1 MISMMILMGARC
13 FTDPKSMVIARRYH
27 VCTISMPL
35 PTHVPMPIWSVEK
48 RVLFG
53 KIVVN
58 PSDLKHVVELLG
70 CSDGLGVVIWARMHR

>member
-1 MISMMILMGARC
+1 MDVRCSKHLKSIMMAL
-13 FTDPKSMVIARRYH
+13 RYH

-58 PSDLKHVVELLG
+58 PSDLKHVVELL
-70 CSDGLGVVIWARMHR
+70 

>member
-1 MISMMILMGARC
+1 
-13 FTDPKSMVIARRYH
+13 
-27 VCTISMPL
+27 MPL

-58 PSDLKHVVELLG
+58 PSNLKHVVELLG

>member
-1 MISMMILMGARC
+1 
-13 FTDPKSMVIARRYH
+13 
-27 VCTISMPL
+27 MPL